1 MSTIKPLYIP
11 RPPAA
16 VTSNPEWVI
25 QPRRLHCFLQ
35 EIAHLMRDAKEDA
48 ISDSFIASLKLPWV
62 VCGIAKKKE
71 SHIASL
77 STTAVDTKKEDIT
90 TTNKERWAE
99 DPLYDFDSED
109 ADPEFEPGPTLYHE
123 LEQNGITEHIGDK
136 DQLESFALA
145 VLLFLRSE
153 PSTESFAGS
162 YFHYLMKGTAI
173 ELSAS

>member
-1 MSTIKPLYIP
+1 MTTQYVPH
-11 RPPAA
+11 PPAA

-48 ISDSFIASLKLPWV
+48 ISDSFIASLKLPRV

-71 SHIASL
+71 SSIASL

-90 TTNKERWAE
+90 TEERWAK
-99 DPLYDFDSED
+99 DPLHDFDSED
-109 ADPEFEPGPTLYHE
+109 ADPEFEPGPTLHHE
-123 LEQNGITEHIGDK
+123 LQQNGINELIRDK
-136 DQLESFALA
+136 AQLLSFAFA
-145 VLLFLRSE
+145 VLKFLQSE

-162 YFHYLMKGTAI
+162 YFHYLMKGTSI
-173 ELSAS
+173 ELSDS